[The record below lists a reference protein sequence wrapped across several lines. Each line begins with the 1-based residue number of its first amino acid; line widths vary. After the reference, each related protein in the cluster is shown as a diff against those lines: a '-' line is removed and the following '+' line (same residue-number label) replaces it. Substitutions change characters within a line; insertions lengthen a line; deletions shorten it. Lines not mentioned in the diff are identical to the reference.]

1 MRRQPTP
8 RPTGFA
14 DLEAVV
20 VQLLCPHILSIGLTM
35 HDTGEGRK
43 RCVFGD
49 LACEL
54 DCLVV
59 QLVLRR
65 QNLRQSDPMGL
76 FFAEDT

>member
-1 MRRQPTP
+1 
-8 RPTGFA
+8 
-14 DLEAVV
+14 
-20 VQLLCPHILSIGLTM
+20 M